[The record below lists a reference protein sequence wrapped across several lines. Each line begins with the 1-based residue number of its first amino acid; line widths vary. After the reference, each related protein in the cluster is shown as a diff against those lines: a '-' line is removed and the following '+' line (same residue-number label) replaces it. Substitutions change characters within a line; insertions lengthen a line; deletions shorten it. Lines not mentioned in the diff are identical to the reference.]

1 MPETIDR
8 NQMPKPGQPRPFNF
22 PEFERGELKNGLKI
36 ITASKNNLPLV
47 NVLLH
52 VAISPLDDPMGAE
65 GEMNLLS
72 QLLLEGSKN
81 LTSEQIANQFER
93 IGAEYNTHL
102 GWNGFFFE
110 LNVLKEHLI
119 SGFSLMSELVQ
130 ESIFPDKEF
139 DRLKEE
145 TLVGRLQILDMPGRL
160 ASEHLFRQ
168 MFPEH
173 RYGLPIEGVEESIS
187 NIRLHRIMRFYR
199 DNFDARNATIIF
211 TGDITP
217 QEAFALTKNY
227 FEAWQPKII
236 TTEVS
241 DDFFPSI
248 NDPVTVVH
256 KPGAAQTELRIGQFL
271 PERNHPDFFKIKL
284 MNEIFGGYF
293 LSRLNLN
300 LREKNGFTYSIHSNL
315 IYRPAI
321 GVLSIAAAIQ
331 NEFIAPALKEIFA
344 EIDRL
349 QTDGVTDE
357 ELQNARGYLTGIFP
371 TAFETIDQVSDALAS
386 IITFDLPD
394 NYYRTFREKLQM
406 VTREDI
412 LETAR
417 GYLAQD
423 EMQVVLVGDK
433 EKIVP
438 SLQDEFDVVVVDSK
452 GNPIE

>member
-1 MPETIDR
+1 MPDTIDR
-8 NQMPKPGQPRPFNF
+8 NQMPRPGQPRPFNF
-22 PEFERGELKNGLKI
+22 PEFERDELKNGLKI
-36 ITASKNNLPLV
+36 ITATKSNLPLV

-52 VAISPLDDPMGAE
+52 VAISPLDDPLGAE

-81 LTSEQIANQFER
+81 STSKQIANQFER

-130 ESIFPDKEF
+130 DSIFPDKEF

-145 TLVGRLQILDMPGRL
+145 ALVGRLQILDMPGRL

-173 RYGLPIEGVEESIS
+173 RYGLPIEGVEESIA

-211 TGDITP
+211 TGDITAK
-217 QEAFALTKNY
+217 EAFALTKNY
-227 FEAWQPKII
+227 FEAWRPKII

-248 NDPVTVVH
+248 NAPVTVVH

-271 PERNHPDFFKIKL
+271 PERSHPDFFKIKL
-284 MNEIFGGYF
+284 MNEILGGYF

-321 GVLSIAAAIQ
+321 GVFSIAAAIQ

-349 QTDGVTDE
+349 QADGVTDE

-371 TAFETIDQVSDALAS
+371 TAFETIDQISDALAS
-386 IITFDLPD
+386 IITFELPD

-438 SLQDEFDVVVVDSK
+438 SLQDDFDVIVVDSK